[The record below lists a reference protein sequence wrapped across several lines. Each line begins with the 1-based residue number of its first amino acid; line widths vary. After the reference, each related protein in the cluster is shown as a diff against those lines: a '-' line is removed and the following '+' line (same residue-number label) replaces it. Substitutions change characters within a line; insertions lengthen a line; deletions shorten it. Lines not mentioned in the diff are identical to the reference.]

1 MSQAANTFWV
11 NRSRFSSEENQVAKR
26 QLRIRHYLIDGLVLM
41 IILAAAATCVS
52 VYMRARSELGAAAEK
67 HAAAA
72 EQVEELRL
80 QAERLEREVGR
91 IRSDARLLESFAR
104 QDLGFVR
111 SGEVVIKIE
120 SGQSQATTT
129 VASKQVKTP
138 GLTPQSGESYTE
150 PSN

>member
-1 MSQAANTFWV
+1 
-11 NRSRFSSEENQVAKR
+11 
-26 QLRIRHYLIDGLVLM
+26 M
-41 IILAAAATCVS
+41 IILAATATCVS
-52 VYMRARSELGAAAEK
+52 VYLRTRAEFGAATER

-72 EQVEELRL
+72 EQVEEMKI

-91 IRSDARLLESFAR
+91 LRSDARLLESFAR

-120 SGQSQATTT
+120 SDQNRATG
-129 VASKQVKTP
+129 KQVKTP
-138 GLTPQSGESYTE
+138 GLTPQSVESYTE

>member
-1 MSQAANTFWV
+1 
-11 NRSRFSSEENQVAKR
+11 
-26 QLRIRHYLIDGLVLM
+26 M

-52 VYMRARSELGAAAEK
+52 VYTRTRAELGAAAERR
-67 HAAAA
+67 ATAA
-72 EQVEELRL
+72 EQVEELKL

-91 IRSDARLLESFAR
+91 LRSDARLLESFAR

-120 SGQSQATTT
+120 GGQNRAMGS
-129 VASKQVKTP
+129 VVSKQVKTP
-138 GLTPQSGESYTE
+138 SLTPQSGESYTE

>member
-11 NRSRFSSEENQVAKR
+11 NRSRFSSKENQVAKR
-26 QLRIRHYLIDGLVLM
+26 QVRFRHLIDGLVLM

-52 VYMRARSELGAAAEK
+52 VYMRTRAELGAATEK

-72 EQVEELRL
+72 VQVEELKL

-91 IRSDARLLESFAR
+91 LRSDARLLESFAR

-120 SGQSQATTT
+120 SGQNRSTEMA
-129 VASKQVKTP
+129 VSKQAKTP

>member
-1 MSQAANTFWV
+1 
-11 NRSRFSSEENQVAKR
+11 
-26 QLRIRHYLIDGLVLM
+26 M
-41 IILAAAATCVS
+41 IILAATATCVS
-52 VYMRARSELGAAAEK
+52 VYLRSRAELGAATAR
-67 HAAAA
+67 HTAAA

-91 IRSDARLLESFAR
+91 LRSDARLLESFAR

-120 SGQSQATTT
+120 SGPKAATTT
-129 VASKQVKTP
+129 AVSEQVKTS
-138 GLTPQSGESYTE
+138 GLTPQSAESYTE

>member
-1 MSQAANTFWV
+1 
-11 NRSRFSSEENQVAKR
+11 
-26 QLRIRHYLIDGLVLM
+26 M

-52 VYMRARSELGAAAEK
+52 VYMRTRAEFGTATERYAAAT
-67 HAAAA
+67 
-72 EQVEELRL
+72 EQVEELKL

-91 IRSDARLLESFAR
+91 LRSDARMLESFAR

-120 SGQSQATTT
+120 SDQNRATGAS
-129 VASKQVKTP
+129 VSKQVKTP
-138 GLTPQSGESYTE
+138 GLTPQTAESYTE

>member
-11 NRSRFSSEENQVAKR
+11 NRSRFSSKENPIAKR
-26 QLRIRHYLIDGLVLM
+26 QVRFRHLIDGLVLM
-41 IILAAAATCVS
+41 IILAATATCVS
-52 VYMRARSELGAAAEK
+52 VYLRTRVELGAAAARHK
-67 HAAAA
+67 TAA

-91 IRSDARLLESFAR
+91 LSSDARMIESYAR
-104 QDLGFVR
+104 HDLGFVR

-120 SGQSQATTT
+120 NGQRATGIM
-129 VASKQVKTP
+129 AESKRAETLS
-138 GLTPQSGESYTE
+138 LTPQTAESYTE